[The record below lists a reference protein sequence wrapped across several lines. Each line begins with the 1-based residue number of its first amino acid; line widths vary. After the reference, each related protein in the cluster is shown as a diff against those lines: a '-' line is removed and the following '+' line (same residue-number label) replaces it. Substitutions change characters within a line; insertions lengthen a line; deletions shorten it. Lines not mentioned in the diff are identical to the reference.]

1 VRDVPIPPIDEQEMI
16 CGALTAI
23 DNRKQTVSMEMQ
35 KLRSLKQGIMQDLL
49 TGKVRVTTD

>member
-1 VRDVPIPPIDEQEMI
+1 MI

-23 DNRKQTVSMEMQ
+23 DNWKQTVSMEMQ